1 MILSWNQVEINFMN
15 NDKLSLRREIKFVA
29 SEIFLSKILSWI
41 GSSGLFL
48 SKHYPDRIVN
58 NIYFDTYDLDAYGDN
73 LDGISERNK
82 LRYRW
87 YGNSLN
93 PQDGNLELKK
103 RKNAFGFKN
112 SQKIKGLKVVD
123 NHKQL
128 LDKLKNSVSMSWMYI
143 INHYCDPIILNR
155 YKRSYYLSKDKKVR
169 VTLDRNHSVFDQRLS
184 NKINLK
190 KKANI
195 LEYIVIEIKF
205 NPDLIDCVSNM
216 IKDIPM
222 RNSRNSKYVN
232 SVNLVL

>member
-1 MILSWNQVEINFMN
+1 MN
-15 NDKLSLRREIKFVA
+15 KENLSLRKEIKFVA
-29 SEIFLSKILSWI
+29 SEIFLSRILSWI

-73 LDGISERNK
+73 LDGISNRSK

-103 RKNAFGFKN
+103 RKNAFGFKY
-112 SQKIKGLKVVD
+112 SQKINRLEKF
-123 NHKQL
+123 NTHKQL
-128 LDKLKNSVSMSWMYI
+128 LDKLKNSVSMSWMYV
-143 INHYCDPIILNR
+143 INHYCNPIILNR
-155 YKRSYYLSKDKKVR
+155 YKRAYYLSKNKKVR
-169 VTLDRNHSVFDQRLS
+169 VTLDLNHSVFDQRLS
-184 NKINLK
+184 SKINLT

-205 NPDLIDCVSNM
+205 NPDLVDYVSSM